1 MRSRQELRDKRSS
14 ESNLTTARGVGS
26 ATNTNEVTDRLL
38 TDRDVC
44 VLTGLDRVTLYRLR
58 NAGKI
63 GFYKF
68 GKVIR
73 YSPEHIREFLEQHE
87 RQPKSR
93 RPRALR

>member
-1 MRSRQELRDKRSS
+1 MSSRKQWTNDLAQESTLGETVAKRSS
-14 ESNLTTARGVGS
+14 KFVDEIR
-26 ATNTNEVTDRLL
+26 DRLL

-44 VLTGLDRVTLYRLR
+44 ALTGLDRVTLYRLR
-58 NAGKI
+58 NANRI

-73 YSPEHIREFLEQHE
+73 YSPEHVREFLERHE

-93 RPRALR
+93 R

>member
-1 MRSRQELRDKRSS
+1 MRSRQGLQDKLSLD
-14 ESNLTTARGVGS
+14 SNLMPARAANISIGPS
-26 ATNTNEVTDRLL
+26 EVSDRLL

-44 VLTGLDRVTLYRLR
+44 ALTSLDRVTLYRLR

-93 RPRALR
+93 RHR